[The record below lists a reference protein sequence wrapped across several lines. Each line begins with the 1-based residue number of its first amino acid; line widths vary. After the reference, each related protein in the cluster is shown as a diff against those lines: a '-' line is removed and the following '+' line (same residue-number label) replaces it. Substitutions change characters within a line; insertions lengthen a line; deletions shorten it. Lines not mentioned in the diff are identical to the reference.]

1 MSFRKVKSGPGSCAP
16 LVLQTHRLVM
26 AAVLA
31 GLCAL
36 AQANTTAYPADGL
49 LLAQNDISL
58 MPGGP
63 VETES
68 VPAPDI
74 AAQPQ
79 DQIPGA
85 RASGA
90 VRIGLLLPLRSESL
104 RTAAA
109 MVRDGFL
116 AAYEKSRDPG
126 VSLTVV
132 ETGDAAQ
139 DVLDAYTGMLPD
151 VDIMVG
157 PLSRSGAAAIAK
169 RGAIDKPTIALTPAD
184 AVGDNG
190 GAMPQLLLMGLSLE
204 DDARQ
209 AADWAASDQP
219 GEAALV
225 VSTATAWQRRA
236 ARAFQAAWQRR
247 GLRAELFELSAAGG
261 NLSASA
267 LAQLQE
273 RLRGSRP
280 GLVFAALDAAQAR
293 QLRESIGADLRM
305 YGTSQLNPFTSQ
317 AWAAV
322 DARNDMNGVRFI
334 DLPWLLRP
342 DSAASA
348 GYARPAAGAGPPR
361 SADMERLYA
370 LGIDAYQVAR
380 GVAAQRGVF
389 DVDGVTGRL
398 KVSIGAGPARF
409 ERSASPAEYQDGIAA
424 PLPGT
429 P

>member
-1 MSFRKVKSGPGSCAP
+1 MSYRKMKTGPGISAALAP
-16 LVLQTHRLVM
+16 RRLI
-26 AAVLA
+26 AAAMLA

-36 AQANTTAYPADGL
+36 AQANTTAAPAGAM

-68 VPAPDI
+68 VPMPNVVPEPQ
-74 AAQPQ
+74 AQA
-79 DQIPGA
+79 PGA
-85 RASGA
+85 GASA
-90 VRIGLLLPLRSESL
+90 PVRIGLLLPLRSENL

-109 MVRDGFL
+109 MVRDGFV

-126 VSLTVV
+126 VSLTVI

-139 DVLDAYTGMLPD
+139 DVVDAYAGTLPE

-157 PLSRSGAAAIAK
+157 PLSRSGAAAIAR
-169 RGAIDKPTIALTPAD
+169 RGAVDKPTIALTPAD
-184 AVGDNG
+184 AVGDQA
-190 GAMPQLLLMGLSLE
+190 GAMPQLLSMGLSLE

-209 AADWAASDQP
+209 AADWAATEQP
-219 GEAALV
+219 GDTALV

-247 GLRAELFELSAAGG
+247 GSPAELFELSAAGG

-267 LAQLQE
+267 LGQLQE
-273 RLRGSRP
+273 RLRSGRP

-293 QLRESIGADLRM
+293 QLRESIGADLPM
-305 YGTSQLNPFTSQ
+305 YGTSQLNPLTLQ
-317 AWAAV
+317 GWAGV
-322 DARNDMNGVRFI
+322 EARNDMNGVRFI

-342 DSAASA
+342 DSAA
-348 GYARPAAGAGPPR
+348 AAGAVRTAAGQEQAR

-380 GVAAQRGVF
+380 GVAAQRGMF
-389 DVDGVTGRL
+389 DVNGATGRL
-398 KVSIGAGPARF
+398 KVSIGAGAARF
-409 ERSASPAEYQDGIAA
+409 ERTATPALYQDGIAA
-424 PLPGT
+424 PMPGA

>member
-1 MSFRKVKSGPGSCAP
+1 
-16 LVLQTHRLVM
+16 M

-36 AQANTTAYPADGL
+36 AQANTTAYPAGGW

-74 AAQPQ
+74 GIQPQ
-79 DQIPGA
+79 DQAAGP

-109 MVRDGFL
+109 MVRDGFV

-151 VDIMVG
+151 IDIMVG

-190 GAMPQLLLMGLSLE
+190 GAMPQLLAMGLSLE

-209 AADWAASDQP
+209 AADWAATDQP

-225 VSTATAWQRRA
+225 VSTATTWQRRA

-273 RLRGSRP
+273 RLRSGRP

-293 QLRESIGADLRM
+293 QLRESIGADLPM
-305 YGTSQLNPFTSQ
+305 YGTSQLNPHTPQ
-317 AWAAV
+317 GWAGME
-322 DARNDMNGVRFI
+322 ARTDMNGVRFI
-334 DLPWLLRP
+334 DLPWLLRA

-348 GYARPAAGAGPPR
+348 GYARPTAGTEQAR

-370 LGIDAYQVAR
+370 LGIDAYAVAR
-380 GVAAQRGVF
+380 GVAAQSGVF
-389 DVDGVTGRL
+389 DVDGATGKL

-409 ERSASPAEYQDGIAA
+409 ERSASPAVYQDGIAA
-424 PLPGT
+424 PMPGAR
-429 P
+429 